1 MASHEHAG
9 RRDEDRRLQAAAAA
23 MSRARALEGLLVQR
37 AHDTELA
44 RHVPE
49 ATMVELR
56 QHDLFRILQPR
67 SYGGAQCDIV
77 TLLDIAATLAR
88 ADASVAWTWAS
99 LASHAWMMGWFGAG
113 AQKQVWGHDAQA
125 LIASSLVF
133 PAGHARKVEGGF
145 ELSGH
150 WPFATAAGLCPW
162 ILLGAIVMADD
173 DADDCEYRLLLVPT
187 AKVQH
192 ADNWDA
198 MGLRGTGS
206 GDVSVQRLLVPDA
219 MSLQASAMA
228 GGPQTGA
235 EPLYSLPVFALYP
248 FVLAGVALGNAE
260 ACLHEFTGI
269 ARQRAANYNRAKLA
283 DFPSIQMRLA
293 SAGAKVDAA
302 RRIMR
307 GTLTE
312 AMDAARAELA
322 PDLMLRARYRRDG
335 AMAVNLCTEAVATL
349 FKANGA
355 SGLAAAHV
363 MQRQFRDAQAIDAHI
378 AFSFDAAG
386 SMYGRVALGLPIDNP
401 LLQP

>member
-1 MASHEHAG
+1 MVTHANPG
-9 RRDEDRRLQAAAAA
+9 RRDEDRRLEIAEAAL
-23 MSRARALEGLLVQR
+23 SRAKGLEAVLLQR
-37 AHDTELA
+37 ARDTELA

-49 ATMVELR
+49 MTMADLR

-67 SYGGAQCDIV
+67 RYGGAQCDIV
-77 TLLDIAATLAR
+77 ALLDIAAALAK

-99 LASHAWMMGWFGAG
+99 LASHAWMMGLFGAV
-113 AQKQVWGHDAQA
+113 AQKRVWGRDAQA

-162 ILLGAIVMADD
+162 ILLGAIVMADE
-173 DADDCEYRLLLVPT
+173 DADDCEYRLFLVK
-187 AKVQH
+187 AADVQR

-206 GDVSVQRLLVPDA
+206 GDVSVQKLVVPEA

-228 GGPQTGA
+228 GGPQTGV
-235 EPLYSLPVFALYP
+235 EPLYRLPVFALYP

-260 ACLHEFTGI
+260 ACLHEFTQI

-293 SAGAKVDAA
+293 SAAAKVDAA

-307 GTLTE
+307 GTLIE
-312 AMDAARAELA
+312 AMDEARADLA
-322 PDLMLRARYRRDG
+322 PDLMRKACYRRDG
-335 AMAVNLCTEAVATL
+335 ALAVNLCTEAVATL

-378 AFSFDAAG
+378 AFSFDAAR